1 VALVPDF
8 RQPSFHGYIGI
19 AREEITPPIGIYARN
34 WAASDHDIADEVH
47 RPLTATA
54 LTLQAG
60 RDSDPLILV
69 SLDLGWW
76 RRKEDEWFIRGYL
89 IEQLNVD
96 PARVI
101 VALTHTHSGP
111 SISLGDTDKP
121 GGNVVR
127 PYLQLLRENLVRICR
142 EASRA
147 AQPAT
152 LAWTYGR
159 CRLAKNRD
167 QFVPE
172 LGRYVNGYD
181 ERQPADPVLLV
192 GKIVTDQG
200 TTLGTVVNYACHPTS
215 IGWESR
221 VISPDYVGAMRE
233 LVEGVTG
240 GLCLFLQGASGEMAP
255 RDQFSSD
262 LEVADRN
269 GRELGYSVLSA
280 LESMVQPGLRAKH
293 SKTIESGGSLGIW
306 EHEPDHVPSNIE
318 ATIHTV
324 EVPLKPMPT
333 VAEIEQQM
341 LLSDDREIIE
351 RLRREREVRHAV
363 GAEETTR
370 FPIWLWVAGDTL
382 LLGCPAEPYTLL
394 QRHLRLHF
402 VERAVC
408 VLNVANGWYGYLPPR
423 ELYDKDVPSVHQT
436 PFAKGSLEFLIHGSL
451 GQFERLSKMNSPLVS

>member
-1 VALVPDF
+1 VPDV
-8 RQPSFHGYIGI
+8 RQPSFNGYIGI

-34 WAASDHDIADEVH
+34 WAASEHDIADEVH

-54 LTLQAG
+54 LTLRAS
-60 RDSDPLILV
+60 RNSEPLILI

-101 VALTHTHSGP
+101 IALTHTHSGP
-111 SISLGDTDKP
+111 SLSLNDTDKP

-127 PYLQLLRENLVRICR
+127 PYLQLVRDNLVRIVR
-142 EASRA
+142 EASRS

-172 LGRYVNGYD
+172 LAKFVNGYD
-181 ERQPADPVLLV
+181 ERSPADPVLLV
-192 GKIVTDQG
+192 GKIVADEG
-200 TTLGTVVNYACHPTS
+200 STLGTIVNYACHPTS

-233 LVEGVTG
+233 LVEANTG
-240 GLCLFLQGASGEMAP
+240 GLCLFLQGAAGEMAP
-255 RDQFSSD
+255 RDQFSND
-262 LEVADRN
+262 VEVADRN
-269 GRELGYSVLSA
+269 GRELGYAVLSA
-280 LESMVQPGLRAKH
+280 LESMIPPGFRA
-293 SKTIESGGSLGIW
+293 TQTQIVESGSTLGIW
-306 EHEPDHVPSNIE
+306 EHAPDRVPSNLE
-318 ATIHTV
+318 ATIHTI
-324 EVPLKPMPT
+324 EVPLKPMPSLS
-333 VAEIEQQM
+333 EIEQKIA
-341 LLSDDREIIE
+341 LSDDRQMVE
-351 RLRREREVRHAV
+351 RLRREREVRHTV
-363 GAEETTR
+363 GHEETVR
-370 FPIWLWVAGDTL
+370 FPIWLWAAGDGL
-382 LLGCPAEPYTLL
+382 ILGCPAEPYTLL

-402 VERAVC
+402 LERAVC
-408 VLNVANGWYGYLPPR
+408 VINVANGWYGYLPPR
-423 ELYDKDVPSVHQT
+423 ELYDKEVPTVHQT

-451 GQFERLSKMNSPLVS
+451 QQFERLCKSGTPLVS

>member
-1 VALVPDF
+1 LPDF

-54 LTLQAG
+54 LTLQATKA
-60 RDSDPLILV
+60 SEPLVLI

-76 RRKEDEWFIRGYL
+76 RRKEDEWFIRGHL

-101 VALTHTHSGP
+101 IALTHTHSGP
-111 SISLGDTDKP
+111 SISLGDSDKP
-121 GGNVVR
+121 GGNMVR
-127 PYLQLLRENLVRICR
+127 PYLQLLRENLVRVAR
-142 EASRA
+142 DASRNA
-147 AQPAT
+147 KPAT

-172 LGRYVNGYD
+172 LGRYVAGYD
-181 ERQPADPVLLV
+181 ERSPADPVLLV
-192 GKIVTDQG
+192 GKIVTDEG
-200 TTLGTVVNYACHPTS
+200 TTLGSVVNYACHPTS

-233 LVEGVTG
+233 LVEEKKG
-240 GLCLFLQGASGEMAP
+240 GLCLFLQGAGGEMAP
-255 RDQFSSD
+255 RDQYSSD
-262 LEVADRN
+262 VEVADRN
-269 GRELGYSVLSA
+269 GRELGYAVLSA
-280 LESMVQPGLRAKH
+280 LESMMPPGMRATNH
-293 SKTIESGGSLGIW
+293 RTLESASSLGIW
-306 EHEPDHVPSNIE
+306 EHAPDHVPSNVE

-324 EVPLKPMPT
+324 EVPLKSMPS
-333 VAEIEQQM
+333 VLEIEQQIE
-341 LLSDDREIIE
+341 LSDDRAIIE
-351 RLRREREVRHAV
+351 RLRREREVRRTV
-363 GAEETTR
+363 GHDETVR
-370 FPIWLWVAGDTL
+370 FPIWLWVTGDTFF
-382 LLGCPAEPYTLL
+382 LGCPAEPYTLL

-402 VERAVC
+402 VEKAVC
-408 VLNVANGWYGYLPPR
+408 VINIANGWYGYMPPR
-423 ELYDKDVPSVHQT
+423 ELYDKEIPSVHQT

-451 GQFERLSKMNSPLVS
+451 AQFERLAKLHTQLVS

>member
-1 VALVPDF
+1 MPDF
-8 RQPSFHGYIGI
+8 RQPSFHGLIGI
-19 AREEITPPIGIYARN
+19 SREEITPPIGIYARN

-54 LTLQAG
+54 MTLQTA
-60 RDSDPLILV
+60 RNAEPLVLI

-76 RRKEDEWFIRGYL
+76 RRKEDEWFLRGHL
-89 IEQLNVD
+89 IEQLNID
-96 PARVI
+96 QARVI
-101 VALTHTHSGP
+101 IALTHTHSGP

-127 PYLQLLRENLVRICR
+127 PYLQLVRDNLVRIVR
-142 EASRA
+142 EAIRDA
-147 AQPAT
+147 VPAT

-172 LGRYVNGYD
+172 LGKYVNGYD
-181 ERQPADPVLLV
+181 EKSPADPVLLV
-192 GKIVTDQG
+192 GKIVSDEG
-200 TTLGTVVNYACHPTS
+200 KTLGTVVNYACHPTS

-233 LVEGVTG
+233 LVEANAG
-240 GLCLFLQGASGEMAP
+240 GLCLFLQGAAGEMAP
-255 RDQFSSD
+255 RDQFSND

-269 GRELGYSVLSA
+269 GRELGYAVLSA
-280 LESMVQPGLRAKH
+280 LESMVQPGFRATQ
-293 SKTIESGGSLGIW
+293 SRLVESGSSLGIW
-306 EHEPDHVPSNIE
+306 KHEPDKVSSAME

-333 VAEIEQQM
+333 VADIEKKIA
-341 LLSDDREIIE
+341 LADDREMIE
-351 RLRREREVRHAV
+351 RLRREREVRHTV
-363 GAEETTR
+363 GNEETVR
-370 FPIWLWVAGDTL
+370 FPIWLWAAGDTL
-382 LLGCPAEPYTLL
+382 ILGCPAEPYTLL

-402 VERAVC
+402 LDRAVC
-408 VLNVANGWYGYLPPR
+408 VINVANGWFGYLPPR
-423 ELYDKDVPSVHQT
+423 ELYDKEVPTVHQT

-451 GQFERLSKMNSPLVS
+451 GQFERLCKANPTLVS